1 MKWYDIKAKAKDA
14 EIWIYEEI
22 GDFWDGGVSAKEFA
36 KELKALGKVETIN
49 LHLNSPGGVVTDGI
63 AIYNL
68 LKQNQ
73 ARINVNIEGWAASI
87 ASVVAMAGDEI
98 SMAENGLM
106 MIHDPWGLAIGNS
119 ADMRAAADVLDKMR
133 DSIVMA
139 YVKKAKQEDQEA
151 SSEKFA
157 GLMAAE
163 TWMTAQE
170 ALDHGLIDNI
180 TDTVKMAASFDLSK
194 FKYRNLPENFKPS
207 PKDQEV
213 IRKFESISLRVEGKY
228 RTASGSI

>member
-1 MKWYDIKAKAKDA
+1 
-14 EIWIYEEI
+14 
-22 GDFWDGGVSAKEFA
+22 
-36 KELKALGKVETIN
+36 
-49 LHLNSPGGVVTDGI
+49 VTDGI

-87 ASVVAMAGDEI
+87 ASVIAMAGDEI

-106 MIHDPWGLAIGNS
+106 MIHDPWGLAIGN
-119 ADMRAAADVLDKMR
+119 AVDMRAAADVLDKMR

-139 YVKKAKQEDQEA
+139 YVKKATQKDQTA
-151 SSEKFA
+151 SDEKFV

-180 TDTVKMAASFDLSK
+180 TDSIKMAASFDLSK
-194 FKYRNLPENFKPS
+194 FKYHNIPKNFKHS
-207 PKDQEV
+207 PKNQEV
-213 IRKFESISLRVEGKY
+213 ISKFESISLRVEEKY

>member
-1 MKWYDIKAKAKDA
+1 MKTWYNIKAKAKDA

-36 KELKALGKVETIN
+36 KELKAMGKVETIN

-106 MIHDPWGLAIGNS
+106 MIHDPWGLAIGNA

-139 YVKKAKQEDQEA
+139 YVKKAKQEDREA
-151 SSEKFA
+151 SNEKFA

-180 TDTVKMAASFDLSK
+180 TDSIKMAASFDLSK
-194 FKYRNLPENFKPS
+194 FKYRNLPEGYKPGNMDCRQRLANQNMVCQ
-207 PKDQEV
+207 K
-213 IRKFESISLRVEGKY
+213 IRA
-228 RTASGSI
+228 ASSRN